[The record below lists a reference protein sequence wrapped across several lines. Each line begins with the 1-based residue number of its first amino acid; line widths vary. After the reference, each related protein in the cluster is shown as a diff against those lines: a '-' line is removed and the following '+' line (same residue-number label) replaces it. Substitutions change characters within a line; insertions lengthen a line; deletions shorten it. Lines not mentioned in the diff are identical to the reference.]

1 MCAINDRL
9 DHISF
14 EHALESTNMTNGYR
28 AWNDSCCSI
37 VRSAVGPFGAA
48 RLRFVADR

>member
-14 EHALESTNMTNGYR
+14 EHALESTNMTNGPQ

-37 VRSAVGPFGAA
+37 ARSAVGPLGAT
-48 RLRFVADR
+48 RFSFVAD